1 MPPFIENEVD
11 TPLYHSSSDFVH
23 VAKGEVDQRFRL
35 ETSTD
40 FIHEPKYSGSM
51 LQGRLQTIQEDEE
64 TKDVEAGSTMM
75 KVPNS
80 HEHLSSVMY
89 ISELNNRQI
98 QGGSCKILVKSEP
111 IQNKYKGIIISCIQM
126 SSTMSSS
133 KLILTLYNSDG
144 KVKRRLDLFG
154 KLHSTGRRGF
164 RLLKENEKI
173 VSEAEAGDF
182 YQLETKVDAEEDY
195 VTVKR
200 LVCKAIS
207 WSNMCSIT
215 CGKDPYSGK
224 KGFYIASQDE
234 NGKPHGRGSF
244 HFSDNGCTFCG
255 WFHRGKW
262 VEGVLYFIHSAKL
275 SVTNRKW
282 DRKINEELLRTYKQ
296 NAKFYTRSKR
306 SRSNLLRIENI
317 TSGRSNNV
325 SLSSVH
331 ANTQSSD
338 LPFCGCF
345 GHGIDTKHFDV
356 VEHIISIFNKY
367 MT

>member
-11 TPLYHSSSDFVH
+11 TLLYHSSSDSVH
-23 VAKGEVDQRFRL
+23 VANGEVDQRFRL

-64 TKDVEAGSTMM
+64 VREVAAGSTMTT
-75 KVPNS
+75 VPDSN
-80 HEHLSSVMY
+80 EYLSSVMY
-89 ISELNNRQI
+89 ISELNNRRI

-126 SSTMSSS
+126 SSAFSSS
-133 KLILTLYNSDG
+133 KLVLTLYTADG
-144 KVKRRLDLFG
+144 KVKKRLDLFG
-154 KLHSTGRRGF
+154 ILPSTGRRGF
-164 RLLKENEKI
+164 RYLKENEKI
-173 VSEAEAGDF
+173 VSEVAAGDF
-182 YQLETKVDAEEDY
+182 SQLETKVDVEEDY
-195 VTVKR
+195 ITVKR
-200 LVCKAIS
+200 LICKAIS
-207 WSNMCSIT
+207 WSDMCSIT
-215 CGKDPYSGK
+215 LGKDPYSGK

-262 VEGVLYFIHSAKL
+262 VEGVLYFLHNAKL

-282 DRKINEELLRTYKQ
+282 DRKINEVLLRTYKQ
-296 NAKFYTRSKR
+296 SAKFYTRSKR
-306 SRSNLLRIENI
+306 PSSNLLRIEN
-317 TSGRSNNV
+317 TTTEEPNKV
-325 SLSSVH
+325 SLSTVH
-331 ANTQSSD
+331 DNIPSSD

-345 GHGIDTKHFDV
+345 GHGIETL
-356 VEHIISIFNKY
+356 SIL
-367 MT
+367 MSWSI